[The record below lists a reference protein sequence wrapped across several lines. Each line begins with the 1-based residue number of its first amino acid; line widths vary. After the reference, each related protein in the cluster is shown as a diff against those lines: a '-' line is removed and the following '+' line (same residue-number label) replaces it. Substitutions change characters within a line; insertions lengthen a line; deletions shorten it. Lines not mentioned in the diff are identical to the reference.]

1 MRIDICLISDEKY
14 AIYLG
19 TVIVSILK
27 NSNDNDELFFHIINT
42 GMSKNSIDKLI
53 ELKTIKDF
61 KIQFYNYDHTKYVD
75 LYNQKLKVQCH
86 ISASA
91 LVKLE
96 IHNILKDLD
105 KVLYL
110 DCDVIVNKDL
120 HDFFYN
126 DIDNYYLAVTP
137 RPIKFKTING
147 ETHIKSETKYF
158 NSGVM
163 LLNLKK
169 FRDVNIGF
177 KFTEYLNSIK
187 NISHILDQ
195 EVFNAVFKD
204 NIKYIDDRYNISVDQ
219 FILQKVKPL
228 TLENIYIIH
237 YSGKYKPW
245 NVNYKQLDYSEE
257 YWKYFYL
264 TPWFKEE
271 PVKHIIT
278 IIDQRI
284 NRLDIDNSFKI
295 VYDKI
300 SVLEKENKLSNDK
313 ISVLEKEN
321 KLSNDKISVLEKEN
335 KLSNDKISVL
345 EKENKLSNDKI
356 LVLEKENKLSND
368 KISILEKYIDK
379 INNEKDNINKKLNN
393 VTNNFKRDI
402 DILNRKINLFDF
414 IFSIYWNYDYLVVII
429 LFIRITFKR
438 ESFIKKASWWIPI
451 KKWRDNFRDKFAIT
465 RPDQTRPDQTRPDQT
480 RPDQTRPDLII
491 PYVSIIYVFIIIQNT
506 KKYNLCCNTKLQ
518 HRFFVF

>member
-120 HDFFYN
+120 HDFFIM

-137 RPIKFKTING
+137 RPIKFTTVNE
-147 ETHIKSETKYF
+147 ETHIKSEAKYF

-169 FRDVNIGF
+169 FRDVNIDS
-177 KFTEYLNSIK
+177 KFTEYLNSIEK
-187 NISHILDQ
+187 ISYILDQ
-195 EVFNAVFKD
+195 EVFNAVLKD
-204 NIKYIDDRYNISVDQ
+204 NIKYIDDRYNISIDQ
-219 FILQKVKPL
+219 FIIQKVKPL
-228 TLENIYIIH
+228 MLENIYIIH

-245 NVNYKQLDYSEE
+245 NLNYKQLYYSEE

-295 VYDKI
+295 VYDKSYILEKENKLHNDKI
-300 SVLEKENKLSNDK
+300 SALEKENKLSNDKILTLEKENKLYNDKILTLEKENKLSNDKILTLEKENKLSNDKILALEKENKLYNDKILALEKENKLSNDK
-313 ISVLEKEN
+313 ISA
-321 KLSNDKISVLEKEN
+321 
-335 KLSNDKISVL
+335 L

-356 LVLEKENKLSND
+356 LTLEKENKLSNE
-368 KISILEKYIDK
+368 KIIKLVKEISNIHYK
-379 INNEKDNINKKLNN
+379 INKIIN
-393 VTNNFKRDI
+393 TI
-402 DILNRKINLFDF
+402 
-414 IFSIYWNYDYLVVII
+414 
-429 LFIRITFKR
+429 
-438 ESFIKKASWWIPI
+438 AWWIPI

-480 RPDQTRPDLII
+480 RPN
-491 PYVSIIYVFIIIQNT
+491 YSICINYICFYNNSKYKKIQPM
-506 KKYNLCCNTKLQ
+506 LQ
-518 HRFFVF
+518 HKIAA